1 MALPA
6 PVNVSVNLDVL
17 VDATGNISVFGQA
30 PTTMTNV
37 GAAAVTM
44 PVSCLYN
51 GLGNSL
57 IKFQGT
63 TVATVDDIAATLA
76 KDTFLGA
83 NATEA
88 KLADAIK
95 AVLSGSINTSAVL
108 PFSTYSG
115 VPEYHQQAN
124 FGRLALGAYAHSLF
138 GHVAAT
144 AAIDNDVAFV
154 NKMIGDGAGDAGL
167 NKSLAAL
174 IYGLSDAKCTAIAK
188 QVLGQD
194 ASRAKGIDNDAN
206 LPSGFQAL
214 EFKANDTVYFSIKLV
229 APTVSVS
236 GVGGAAAQQSE
247 PLGSAHSDMTYVI
260 AVKLA

>member
-1 MALPA
+1 MTT

-17 VDATGNISVFGQA
+17 VEATGNVSVFGQA
-30 PTTMTNV
+30 PTTISNV
-37 GAAAVTM
+37 GAAAVTI

-51 GLGNSL
+51 GVGNSL

-63 TVATVDDIAATLA
+63 SAVLLDDIVASLSLA
-76 KDTFLGA
+76 SFVGT

-95 AVLSGSINTSAVL
+95 NVLQGAINTSTMV
-108 PFSTYSG
+108 PFKDYG
-115 VPEYHQQAN
+115 AAYHAPEN
-124 FGRLALGAYAHSLF
+124 FGSLALGSYAHSLF
-138 GHVAAT
+138 GHLAAT
-144 AAIDNDVAFV
+144 AAIDNDMSFK
-154 NKMIGDGAGDAGL
+154 NKMIGDGNGDAGL
-167 NKSLAAL
+167 NKLLAGL
-174 IYGLSDAKCTAIAK
+174 IYGLSDTKCTAITK

-214 EFKANDTVYFSIKLV
+214 EFRANDTVYFSIRLMP
-229 APTVSVS
+229 PTISVS
-236 GVGGAAAQQSE
+236 NNAAATQQST
-247 PLGSAHSDMTYVI
+247 PSVGSLYTDPITYVL

>member
-1 MALPA
+1 MSGPA
-6 PVNVSVNLDVL
+6 PVNVTVNLDVL
-17 VDATGNISVFGQA
+17 VDATGNVSVFGQT

-37 GAAAVTM
+37 GAAAVSM

-51 GLGNSL
+51 GAGNSL

-63 TVATVDDIAATLA
+63 TVSTLDDIAATLSLSSFVG
-76 KDTFLGA
+76 T

-95 AVLSGSINTSAVL
+95 SVLSGVINTSTMT
-108 PFSTYSG
+108 PFSTYAAAYHA
-115 VPEYHQQAN
+115 PEN
-124 FGRLALGAYAHSLF
+124 FGRLALGSYAHALF

-154 NKMIGDGAGDAGL
+154 NKMIGDGATDASL
-167 NKSLAAL
+167 NKALAAL
-174 IYGLSDAKCTAIAK
+174 IYALNDTKCTAIAK

-214 EFKANDTVYFSIKLV
+214 EFKANDTVYFSIRLM
-229 APTVSVS
+229 PPSVSVS
-236 GVGGAAAQQSE
+236 NGATATQQSA
-247 PLGSAHSDMTYVI
+247 PATSLYANPITYVL